1 MSNDA
6 KRTSQLGIAT
16 TLSSTDRV
24 VVLKTGANA
33 NTQTITMPNFSK
45 GVANTIPGPYVSDS
59 AANSAGVGL
68 KNFYYDSS
76 GNVKIRLT

>member
-16 TLSSTDRV
+16 TLSTTDRV
-24 VVLKTGANA
+24 VVLKTGASA
-33 NTQTITMPNFSK
+33 NTQTITLTNLTKSLS
-45 GVANTIPGPYVSDS
+45 NTIGGPFVSDA

-68 KNFYYDSS
+68 HCFYYDSS

>member
-24 VVLKTGANA
+24 VVLKTGASQ
-33 NTQTITMPNFSK
+33 NTQTITTPNLMK
-45 GVANTIPGPYVSDS
+45 ALANTIPGPYASD
-59 AANSAGVGL
+59 AIANSAGVGL
-68 KNFYYDSS
+68 KNFYYDNS